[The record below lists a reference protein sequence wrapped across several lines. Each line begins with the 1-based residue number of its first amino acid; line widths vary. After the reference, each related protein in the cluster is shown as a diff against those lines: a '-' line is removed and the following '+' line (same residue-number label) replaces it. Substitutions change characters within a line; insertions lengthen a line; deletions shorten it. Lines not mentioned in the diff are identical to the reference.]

1 MSLASQVGTA
11 AGILAAAGATVSL
24 WLGAERYAGPSR
36 RAYRWFAVAAA
47 LWGAGLIAGQA
58 LAVPAGAAAIP
69 LSFGD
74 LPSLLALLL
83 VAAGFARLAAAG
95 SRDAAAAR
103 PPAGSRDAPLTRQPA
118 GSQDDAVASP
128 PAGVRA
134 RSTVATRLADGYILA
149 SALFLVAWVT
159 VFRMVFLRAGAGVP
173 TFAVELIHPLADLI
187 LLGACLPLAAA
198 AGRRGAIPYLAVLVI
213 TAGDVLAVAARTA
226 GAPPRV
232 GALLVQAAGLALLA
246 SAPWTGCARSAEQAG
261 RAGQAGRVGTRWWDR
276 LLKGARDP
284 GTAVRPSPAVP
295 SVATVAAAAAVVAA
309 ALVIIGW
316 ALAGENVDR
325 PVVAII
331 AGTTLL
337 ALALRALGLLWRQ
350 NSAVWV
356 WYESRQ
362 RLRELAD
369 RTTDVVLLC
378 DLGGVIR
385 YASRAVAGYGYTPE
399 SLLGTPLADLL
410 HPEDRSGGT
419 RAVRRAVADAAN
431 RVGRYPCRVRA
442 ADGTWRHVEST
453 VSHFREPGGPAQLLV
468 TARDVSTQVA
478 LRRQVA
484 HLTFHDGLTGLP
496 NRAYVELRVRE
507 AAVPGAPE
515 EPGPGSSAHPVI
527 AGVILLDLDRFT
539 AVNAAVGHGAGDV
552 LLSQVGR
559 RLRAAV
565 PPQDTVARW
574 GGDEFAVLIEGTV
587 SAEEVADMAERLAR
601 SVASPPFRAGEE
613 DVSLTASVGVALSG
627 TGPPGG
633 VWRKADMA
641 ISRAKGRGAGRV
653 EFYGGA
659 DGPGDPPA
667 PPTSMGDAGNRAGAG
682 PEASPG
688 GTGAASGVPGEPQAA
703 AR

>member
-1 MSLASQVGTA
+1 
-11 AGILAAAGATVSL
+11 
-24 WLGAERYAGPSR
+24 
-36 RAYRWFAVAAA
+36 
-47 LWGAGLIAGQA
+47 
-58 LAVPAGAAAIP
+58 
-69 LSFGD
+69 
-74 LPSLLALLL
+74 
-83 VAAGFARLAAAG
+83 
-95 SRDAAAAR
+95 
-103 PPAGSRDAPLTRQPA
+103 
-118 GSQDDAVASP
+118 
-128 PAGVRA
+128 
-134 RSTVATRLADGYILA
+134 
-149 SALFLVAWVT
+149 
-159 VFRMVFLRAGAGVP
+159 
-173 TFAVELIHPLADLI
+173 
-187 LLGACLPLAAA
+187 
-198 AGRRGAIPYLAVLVI
+198 
-213 TAGDVLAVAARTA
+213 
-226 GAPPRV
+226 
-232 GALLVQAAGLALLA
+232 
-246 SAPWTGCARSAEQAG
+246 
-261 RAGQAGRVGTRWWDR
+261 
-276 LLKGARDP
+276 
-284 GTAVRPSPAVP
+284 
-295 SVATVAAAAAVVAA
+295 
-309 ALVIIGW
+309 
-316 ALAGENVDR
+316 VDR

-350 NSAVWV
+350 NSAVWI

-362 RLRELAD
+362 RFRELAD
-369 RTTDVVLLC
+369 RTADVVLLC

-410 HPEDRSGGT
+410 HPEDRSGGS
-419 RAVRRAVADAAN
+419 RAVRRAVADATN

-453 VSHFREPGGPAQLLV
+453 VSRFREPGGPAQLLV

-507 AAVPGAPE
+507 AAEPGAPA

-613 DVSLTASVGVALSG
+613 DISLTASVGVALSG
-627 TGPPGG
+627 TGPAGG

-641 ISRAKGRGAGRV
+641 ISRAKGRGDGRV
-653 EFYGGA
+653 EFYA
-659 DGPGDPPA
+659 GPDEPDDPPA
-667 PPTSMGDAGNRAGAG
+667 PRTFMGDAGNRAGAG
-682 PEASPG
+682 PEAG
-688 GTGAASGVPGEPQAA
+688 QEGTGAASGVPGEPQAA

>member
-11 AGILAAAGATVSL
+11 AGVLAAAGAAVSL
-24 WLGAERYAGPSR
+24 WLGAERYTGPSR
-36 RAYRWFAVAAA
+36 RAYRWFAIAAA
-47 LWGAGLIAGQA
+47 LWGVGVIAGQA
-58 LAVPAGAAAIP
+58 LAPPAGAAAIP

-74 LPSLLALLL
+74 LPSLLALPV

-95 SRDAAAAR
+95 SRDADVTR
-103 PPAGSRDAPLTRQPA
+103 PPAGSGDAAPGRAPTGSRDAAL
-118 GSQDDAVASP
+118 ASP
-128 PAGVRA
+128 PAGVSA
-134 RSTVATRLADGYILA
+134 PSTVATRLTDGYILA
-149 SALFLVAWVT
+149 SALFLLAWVT

-213 TAGDVLAVAARTA
+213 AAGDVLAVGARTV
-226 GAPPRV
+226 GAPPRL

-246 SAPWTGCARSAEQAG
+246 SAPWVGCAG
-261 RAGQAGRVGTRWWDR
+261 RAEPPAQVGARWWHR

-295 SVATVAAAAAVVAA
+295 SVATVVAAAAVAAA
-309 ALVIIGW
+309 ALVLVAW
-316 ALAGENVDR
+316 AVAGENVDR

-337 ALALRALGLLWRQ
+337 ALAVRAVGLLWRQ
-350 NSAVWV
+350 NSAVWI
-356 WYESRQ
+356 WHESRQ

-410 HPEDRSGGT
+410 HPEDRSGGS
-419 RAVRRAVADAAN
+419 RAVRRAVSDAAN

-453 VSHFREPGGPAQLLV
+453 VSSFREPGGPAQLLV

-496 NRAYVELRVRE
+496 NRAYIEQRVRE
-507 AAVPGAPE
+507 AAVPGAAP
-515 EPGPGSSAHPVI
+515 EPGPVSPAHPVI

-539 AVNAAVGHGAGDV
+539 AVNATVGHGAGDV

-574 GGDEFAVLIEGTV
+574 GGDEFAVLIEGMV

-613 DVSLTASVGVALSG
+613 NVSLTASVGVALPG
-627 TGPPGG
+627 KGPAGG

-641 ISRAKGRGAGRV
+641 ISRAKGHGEGRV
-653 EFYGGA
+653 EIYEGV
-659 DGPGDPPA
+659 DGPDGPA
-667 PPTSMGDAGNRAGAG
+667 PRALVDDVGNGAGAA
-682 PEASPG
+682 PEAGPQ
-688 GTGAASGVPGEPQAA
+688 GTGATSGLPGEPQAA

>member
-11 AGILAAAGATVSL
+11 AGVLAAAGAAVSL

-74 LPSLLALLL
+74 LPSLLALPF

-103 PPAGSRDAPLTRQPA
+103 PSAGSRDAPLARAPA
-118 GSQDDAVASP
+118 GSQDAGLASP

-134 RSTVATRLADGYILA
+134 PSTVATRLADGYILA
-149 SALFLVAWVT
+149 SALFLIAWVT
-159 VFRMVFLRAGAGVP
+159 LFRMVFLRAGAGVP
-173 TFAVELIHPLADLI
+173 TFAGELVHPLADLI

-198 AGRRGAIPYLAVLVI
+198 AGRRGAIPYLAVLTI
-213 TAGDVLAVAARTA
+213 TVGDALAVGARA
-226 GAPPRV
+226 VGLPPQV
-232 GALLVQAAGLALLA
+232 GALLVEAAGLALLA
-246 SAPWTGCARSAEQAG
+246 WAPWAGGAGEAG
-261 RAGQAGRVGTRWWDR
+261 RAGQAGQAGTRWRDR
-276 LLKGARDP
+276 LARGSQDA
-284 GTAVRPSPAVP
+284 GTAARPSPAVP
-295 SVATVAAAAAVVAA
+295 GVATAAAAAAAGAA
-309 ALVIIGW
+309 ALIIIGW
-316 ALAGENVDR
+316 ALAGESVDR
-325 PVVAII
+325 PVVAVV
-331 AGTTLL
+331 AGTTML
-337 ALALRALGLLWRQ
+337 ALALRALGLLRRE
-350 NSAVWV
+350 NSAVWI
-356 WYESRQ
+356 WHESRQ
-362 RLRELAD
+362 RFRELAD
-369 RTTDVVLLC
+369 RTTDVVLVC

-410 HPEDRSGGT
+410 HPEDRSGGS
-419 RAVRRAVADAAN
+419 RAVRRAVADATN

-453 VSHFREPGGPAQLLV
+453 VSRFREPGGPAQLLV
-468 TARDVSTQVA
+468 TARDVSAQVA
-478 LRRQVA
+478 LRRQVT

-496 NRAYVELRVRE
+496 NRAYVEQRVRE
-507 AAVPGAPE
+507 AAEPAAPAPGTASPAP
-515 EPGPGSSAHPVI
+515 SI
-527 AGVILLDLDRFT
+527 AGVILLDLDRFA

-613 DVSLTASVGVALSG
+613 DISLTASVGVALSG
-627 TGPPGG
+627 TGPAGG

-641 ISRAKGRGAGRV
+641 ISRAKGRGDGGI
-653 EFYGGA
+653 EFYAGA
-659 DGPGDPPA
+659 DEPGDPPA
-667 PPTSMGDAGNRAGAG
+667 PRTFMDDAGNRAGAG
-682 PEASPG
+682 PGAGRE
-688 GTGAASGVPGEPQAA
+688 GTGAASGVPGEPHAA

>member
-11 AGILAAAGATVSL
+11 AGVLAAAGATVSL

-36 RAYRWFAVAAA
+36 RAYRWFAIAAA
-47 LWGAGLIAGQA
+47 LWGVGLIAGQA

-74 LPSLLALLL
+74 LPSLLALPL

-103 PPAGSRDAPLTRQPA
+103 PPAGSRDAPAVRTP
-118 GSQDDAVASP
+118 GGTQDGALASP

-134 RSTVATRLADGYILA
+134 PSTVATRLADGYILA
-149 SALFLVAWVT
+149 SALFLIAWVT

-232 GALLVQAAGLALLA
+232 GALLVQTAGLALLA

-261 RAGQAGRVGTRWWDR
+261 HARQAGRFGTRWWDR

-295 SVATVAAAAAVVAA
+295 SVATVAAVAAVAAA

-350 NSAVWV
+350 NSAVWI

-362 RLRELAD
+362 RFRELAD

-399 SLLGTPLADLL
+399 SLLGAPLADLL
-410 HPEDRSGGT
+410 HPEDRSGGS
-419 RAVRRAVADAAN
+419 RAVRRAVADATN

-453 VSHFREPGGPAQLLV
+453 VSRFREPGGPAQLLV

-507 AAVPGAPE
+507 AAVPGAPA

-574 GGDEFAVLIEGTV
+574 GGDEFAVLIEGAV

-613 DVSLTASVGVALSG
+613 SISLTASVGVALSG
-627 TGPPGG
+627 AGPPGG

-641 ISRAKGRGAGRV
+641 ISRAKGRGDGRV
-653 EFYGGA
+653 EFYAGA
-659 DGPGDPPA
+659 DGPDDPP
-667 PPTSMGDAGNRAGAG
+667 PPRTFMGDAGNRAGAG
-682 PEASPG
+682 PEAGSG